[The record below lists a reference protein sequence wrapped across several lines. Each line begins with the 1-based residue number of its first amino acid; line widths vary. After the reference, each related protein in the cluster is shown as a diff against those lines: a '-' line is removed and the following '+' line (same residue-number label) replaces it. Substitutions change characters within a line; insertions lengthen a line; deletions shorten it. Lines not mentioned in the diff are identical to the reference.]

1 MHFYFAVS
9 IIICNFAARN
19 YKYNNIMLF
28 KNLKEF
34 SIPNFAYVSKND
46 GRIFE
51 YILEEG
57 KPLVQCPRRS
67 IGKATSATTMI
78 PNSNFKEFHKDLW
91 IQIYGEKDYTPSRIL
106 VNAGMYASTLS
117 IVSKSGL
124 YDILIDTIG
133 TIPANGT
140 IDYSMYQMMTKSNV
154 AMTYKEHMDRYVQF
168 SPNTYSDTWWS
179 NFFRTKISDNNRERF
194 LSEWLDKCKENG
206 IESVYLSVDGSNNDC
221 NAQKCELA
229 EPGKAK
235 SGNKDSNVIGSI
247 TAVDA
252 ETGLPIYYSVFNGGM
267 VDSKS
272 IIKVIMTL
280 KNHKI
285 NVKGIILDK
294 GLSFNNVLDEIGDDY
309 DYILMLRSDTYGH
322 MEMLEKYLDEIR
334 WNVNYAICDKAL
346 FGIEKKQK
354 LFKNNDREAYVNL
367 FFDGMNACERSET
380 LIMNVLKAKNELQRK
395 IDSKEQNIQI
405 PQNLKKYLSFEIVDG
420 MTKVV
425 CDYEQWQRDVD
436 AKGYYSIA
444 SSTSI
449 GPSETYRR
457 YHLRD
462 ASETG
467 YAILKTQLGEHVIRT
482 HSTDSI
488 ETKMFVG
495 FIASIIRNYFMNAC
509 LNNGLDTNQMIG
521 EISRLQFIS
530 DDRGRYS
537 FIENASVRQ
546 RKLMSVLGITTETM
560 KQLAAE
566 YTNRKN
572 AISSLIRK
580 FPDGMPEEYQR
591 RKRGGRK
598 KGSLNKKTLEK
609 LAQQQKSDKVQKQD
623 AKQDSNSLTT
633 SKQPK
638 RRPGRPKG
646 SLNKATIMKLQEQ
659 KAQKKRG
666 RPKGSRGKK
675 FTSVQKSHKIG
686 RPLGSKNK
694 KTLARIAAET
704 SKNDSTKG

>member
-1 MHFYFAVS
+1 MHFCFAVS
-9 IIICNFAARN
+9 IIICNFAECN
-19 YKYNNIMLF
+19 YKYVNIMLF
-28 KNLKEF
+28 KNLREF
-34 SIPNFAYVSKND
+34 PIPNFAYVSKND
-46 GRIFE
+46 GRVFE
-51 YILEEG
+51 YIIEEG
-57 KPLVQCPRRS
+57 KPLVKCPRRS

-91 IQIYGEKDYTPSRIL
+91 IQFYGEKDYVPSRIL
-106 VNAGMYASTLS
+106 VNAGLYASTLS

-140 IDYSMYQMMTKSNV
+140 IDYSMYQMMSKSNV

-179 NFFRTKISDNNRERF
+179 NFFRTKISDNNRELF
-194 LSEWLDKCKENG
+194 LSKWLLKCKENG
-206 IESVYLSVDGSNNDC
+206 TESVYLSIDGSNMDC

-235 SGNKDSNVIGSI
+235 SGNTDSNLIGTI

-252 ETGLPIYYSVFNGGM
+252 ETGLPIYYSVFNGGK

-272 IIKVIMTL
+272 IIKVIKTL

-285 NVKGIILDK
+285 TVKGIILDR
-294 GLSFNNVLDEIGDDY
+294 GLCFNNVLDEIGDEY
-309 DYILMLRSDTYGH
+309 DYILMLHSDTYGH
-322 MEMLEKYLDEIR
+322 LEMLEKYLDEIR
-334 WNVNYAICDKAL
+334 WNVSYAICDKAL

-354 LFKNNDREAYVNL
+354 LFKSNDREAYVSL
-367 FFDGMNACERSET
+367 FFDGMNASERSET
-380 LIMNVLKAKNELQRK
+380 LIMKVLKARKELQCK
-395 IDSKEQNIQI
+395 IDSNEQNIQV
-405 PQNLKKYLSFEIVDG
+405 PENLKQYISLEIVDG
-420 MTKVV
+420 TVKVV
-425 CDYEQWQRDVD
+425 CDYEKWQRDIDV
-436 AKGYYSIA
+436 KGYYSIA
-444 SSTSI
+444 STTSI

-495 FIASIIRNYFMNAC
+495 FIASIIRSYFMNAC

-521 EISRLQFIS
+521 EISRLQFMS
-530 DDRGRYS
+530 DERGRYS
-537 FIENASVRQ
+537 FIEDSSIRQ
-546 RKLMSVLGITTETM
+546 RSLMNALGITVETM

-566 YTNRKN
+566 YSNRKN
-572 AISSLIRK
+572 AVSTLIRK

-598 KGSLNKKTLEK
+598 KGSLNKKTLKK
-609 LAQQQKSDKVQKQD
+609 LAQQQRSDKAQKQEP
-623 AKQDSNSLTT
+623 NSSST
-633 SKQPK
+633 SEQQK

-646 SLNKATIMKLQEQ
+646 SLNKATIAKLEEQ

-704 SKNDSTKG
+704 LTNDPKKN